1 MKSLIKRTEPMYLM
15 ESIQDELNKI
25 IKDTF
30 GELEF
35 PEFSME
41 RVIKTWRPAVEMTEK
56 DGKYFLKAELPG
68 IGKDDIDVELRDDY
82 ITIKAENK
90 HKTEEKQENLYKC
103 ELKYGKFL
111 RTISFPSKVNT
122 NEAKAEYKDGIL
134 TIEVPKIEEEKEKL
148 TKLKID

>member
-1 MKSLIKRTEPMYLM
+1 MKALIKRTEPMYLM

-25 IKDTF
+25 IKDSF

-41 RVIKTWRPAVEMTEK
+41 RTIKTWRPAVEMTES

-68 IGKDDIDVELRDDY
+68 LEKDNIEVEIREDY
-82 ITIKAENK
+82 ITIKAESK
-90 HKTEEKQENLYKC
+90 HKVEEKHENLYKS

-111 RTISFPSKVNT
+111 RTISFPSKINI
-122 NEAKAEYKDGIL
+122 NEAKAEYKNGIL
-134 TIEVPKIEEEKEKL
+134 TVEVPKIAEEKEKL